1 MKLYNLDQHISVNS
15 DLEFIWLKLG
25 HELDIDS
32 ISGHSWVLNR
42 ERKHVPLVENNIGS
56 IVEKELW
63 REFYSTYGKRLK
75 DYNGFLCCY
84 PPVFALLY
92 KQFTDKRV
100 IVHIPIR
107 YDFPY
112 TDNEPS
118 LKVLNEFLVS
128 DSVIVTAN
136 NKLDKAYFED
146 RTDGKKECKYI
157 PSLCEYTGMK
167 WAPKRSEFLLYDGSR
182 KWQIDNTVNRYV
194 DFHPHTWKDVQGFRG
209 IIHMPYNISTMSM
222 FEQYTACIPLF
233 YPSKEFLL
241 KMYRQ
246 KANVLE
252 QCFWSDKQH
261 GKYGYETIEDVLDLA
276 DFYSDT
282 FPHIITF
289 DNMAQLDDKR
299 YDDAFLE
306 WTSAEM
312 MKDNMMNRG
321 RVYKAWENVLESVK
335 K

>member
-15 DLEFIWLKLG
+15 DLEFIWRKLG

-63 REFYSTYGKRLK
+63 REFYDTYHERLSVY
-75 DYNGFLCCY
+75 DGYVCCY
-84 PPVFALLY
+84 PPVFSLLY

-112 TDNEPS
+112 TDNESS
-118 LKVLNEFLVS
+118 LKVLNDFFVS
-128 DSVIVTAN
+128 DSVIVSAN

-182 KWQIDNTVNRYV
+182 RVQIEGTINRY
-194 DFHPHTWKDVQGFRG
+194 DLHPHTWNDIQSFRG
-209 IIHMPYNISTMSM
+209 IIHIPYNFSTMSM
-222 FEQYTACIPLF
+222 FEQVQACIPLF
-233 YPSKEFLL
+233 YPTNRLIME
-241 KMYRQ
+241 MYKR
-246 KANVLE
+246 KVAME
-252 QCFWSDKQH
+252 QAFWTHTQH
-261 GKYGYETIEDVLDLA
+261 GIYGFNTIEKCLEYA
-276 DFYSDT
+276 DFNNKEY
-282 FPHIITF
+282 FPHITRF
-289 DNMAQLDDKR
+289 DSINE
-299 YDDAFLE
+299 LE
-306 WTSAEM
+306 EYLYNDSYLEHISKEM
-312 MKDNMMNRG
+312 KKDNDVNKEK
-321 RVYKAWENVLESVK
+321 VYKTWSEVLNNG
-335 K
+335 